1 MDDVN
6 IASLDMEYFRQTAGT
21 DADAMQDFYLS
32 PHDAVLLFLER
43 EDTFVFNGFVIVLI
57 HGSVAGSVV
66 KINGRRYEITENML
80 MLIPPNSLLEIKE
93 RPRREGRHSIV
104 VSSEFILSMPSPL
117 DVRLFEAANA
127 CPAVNVGCADMERLL
142 DCYDFLTRC
151 YSETSNIYRE
161 ETVRAVLYTMLLLI
175 ADIYGKSLAVS
186 TPQSRMRHEQ
196 LSDDFFRLLSRH
208 HRRERAVGFYA
219 DRMNLTP
226 KYLSKAIRRITGKRV
241 PEWIAQMV
249 MIDAKML
256 LRTTRQS
263 VLEVSEILNFPN
275 VSTFVQ
281 YFKAHSGVTP
291 LKYRKMYEDG
301 DGNCADGQDESTR

>member
-1 MDDVN
+1 MSDVN
-6 IASLDMEYFRQTAGT
+6 IASLDMDYFRQTAGT
-21 DADAMQDFYLS
+21 DAVQDFYLS

-57 HGSVAGSVV
+57 HGSAPGSVV

-80 MLIPPNSLLEIKE
+80 MLIPPNSLLEIE
-93 RPRREGRHSIV
+93 RRPRREGRHFIV
-104 VSSEFILSMPSPL
+104 VSAEFILSMPSPL

-127 CPAVNVGCADMERLL
+127 SPVVNVDCAGMERLL
-142 DCYDFLTRC
+142 DCYDFLTRR
-151 YSETSNIYRE
+151 YSETCNIYRE

-226 KYLSKAIRRITGKRV
+226 KYLSSVIKAATGRTASA
-241 PEWIAQMV
+241 WIDDYTLAV
-249 MIDAKML
+249 ARNL
-256 LRTTRQS
+256 LRASDMSIQQISYDLGFATPSHFAKFIKDNTGLTPKEVRAR
-263 VLEVSEILNFPN
+263 LE
-275 VSTFVQ
+275 
-281 YFKAHSGVTP
+281 
-291 LKYRKMYEDG
+291 D
-301 DGNCADGQDESTR
+301 